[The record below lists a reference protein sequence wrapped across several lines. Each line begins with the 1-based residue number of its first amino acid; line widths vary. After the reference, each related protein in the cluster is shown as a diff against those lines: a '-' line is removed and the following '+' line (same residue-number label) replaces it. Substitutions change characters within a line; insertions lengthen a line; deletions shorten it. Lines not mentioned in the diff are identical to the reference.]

1 MTRKK
6 TRKQPKVKENTL
18 EKSLDRYREFLDP
31 REFDLLLA
39 ELEKPLFGGLRV
51 NTLVADESDL
61 QRWCAKY
68 GWQVEPVPF
77 CSAGFRLLVREI
89 NPGSTL
95 EHRMGVFYLQDT
107 ASMLPP
113 ELFDFKPES
122 QPLILDMA
130 ASPGGKTTHLTAKSA
145 DLGLVIAND
154 ASRSR
159 IPALRTVLL
168 TWGSVNTAVTCLP
181 GESMG
186 SLFPE
191 SFDAVLLDAPCSM
204 DGLRATE
211 AHPLRPITENERA
224 SLAHRQIALL
234 RSALQAARPGGQ
246 VVYSTCTLAPEE
258 DEAVLDA
265 VLTEYPGQIEIEDLS
280 SVKTL
285 LAPALGSATDQ
296 VFHSAVQNAFRLWP
310 HTLHTIGFFA
320 ARLRKTGTLR
330 TPKKTSSL
338 NLKSGFELI
347 LLSTTEKRLVLNTL
361 ENNYGVDLS
370 PILEKYQL
378 IIGKNGK
385 TIQLIPEKLTDR
397 FPTLPWLSAGMAL
410 AEETPGGLEISHEFC
425 ARFADLITSPSLIF
439 PEQQTAAWLRGE
451 DIPRADVVGVPAHKI
466 VIIRNEDGDFLGRGR
481 VTSDRI
487 KNLLPRRVVL

>member
-1 MTRKK
+1 MTRQKTRKK
-6 TRKQPKVKENTL
+6 QPKKENTL
-18 EKSLDRYREFLDP
+18 EKSLARYRVLLDP
-31 REFDLLLA
+31 QGFDLLLA
-39 ELEKPLFGGLRV
+39 ELEKPLFGGLRL
-51 NTLVADESDL
+51 NTLIAGVSDL
-61 QRWCAKY
+61 QHWCAKY

-77 CSAGFRLLVREI
+77 CDAGYRLLGRDI

-95 EHRMGVFYLQDT
+95 EHRMGAFYLQDT

-113 ELFDFKPES
+113 ELFDFIPES

-130 ASPGGKTTHLTAKSA
+130 ASPGGKTTHLTAKTA

-159 IPALRTVLL
+159 IPALRTVLQ

-204 DGLRATE
+204 DGLRSTE

-258 DEAVLDA
+258 DEAVLDD
-265 VLTEYPGQIEIEDLS
+265 VLKEYPGQIEIEDLS
-280 SVKTL
+280 SEKSL
-285 LAPALGSATDQ
+285 FAPALGSTTGQ
-296 VFHSAVQNAFRLWP
+296 VFHPAVQNAFRLWP

-320 ARLRKTGTLR
+320 ARLRKTGTLK
-330 TPKKTSSL
+330 TPEKTSWL
-338 NLKSGFELI
+338 NLKSGFELMM
-347 LLSTTEKRLVLNTL
+347 LSTTEKQLVFKTF
-361 ENNYGVDLS
+361 ENDFGVDLS
-370 PILEKYQL
+370 PVLEKYQL
-378 IIGKNGK
+378 IIGKKGK
-385 TIQLIPEKLTDR
+385 TIQLIPEKLSDH
-397 FPTLPWLSAGMAL
+397 FPALPWLSAGMTL
-410 AEETPGGLEISHEFC
+410 AEETPGGLEVSHEFC
-425 ARFADLITSPSLIF
+425 ARFADLITSPSLVF
-439 PEQQTAAWLRGE
+439 SEQQAAAWLRGE
-451 DIPRADVVGVPAHKI
+451 DIPRADVVGLPAHKI
-466 VIIRNEDGDFLGRGR
+466 VIIRNEDGIFLGRGR